1 MPEPL
6 AQAKTNIFRRHAPEI
21 ALAVLAL
28 VTFGG
33 RLGAMELWG
42 KREQRAVA
50 EALNTV
56 DENNWLVATI
66 QCRPRLEKPPL
77 PRWTT
82 AALMTVTGLRDE
94 WIVRLPNALSAL
106 AMIGLVYGLGRRMA
120 GRSAGLAAGL
130 ILLSTFFFVIESR
143 QAGNDGP
150 LAFFTTLALYAAFRR
165 LHGGPASEPPGLPGD
180 LLGSK
185 GWSVACWAAMGL
197 GFLSKGPIAAIL
209 PALAVVPYLLL
220 SRRLKVGGLALLSVP
235 GIVAFVLL
243 ALSWPVPVVLSDPRA
258 AKIWWLEM
266 GQKAGAAGITHHR
279 QRSFLREWPWLTAPW
294 TLLATWAV
302 VAVPLV
308 AWRSKTRPVAWF
320 AWSWAVTNFAMFCLW
335 SVAKPNYY
343 VPCEPGVALLC
354 GLAWVSLLQTARGAT
369 IGTSARARRF
379 VQFHWLILIAVAAAA
394 PVLVIMAVR
403 SAPWMADKLAPEMAR
418 LILPAVCVCAAVLAL
433 GVATSVVAWRRR
445 ADSGVLAGMVGG
457 MALAM
462 VIGYASVVPRFNAAK
477 SHRALAADLNH
488 FLSRD
493 VSTVMFFR
501 ELDEGLWFYLKDRAL
516 APVPG
521 SAPKYSKAADL
532 QEAFANNTLVYD
544 DAERNGIERQ
554 VLVDWLKGSEHQ
566 SPYVLIREKVYKAW
580 KLDLDKLAND
590 VYHEPDI
597 DRPNPL
603 VLLRVKTRAEIASA
617 AKPERK

>member
-1 MPEPL
+1 MSEPF
-6 AQAKTNIFRRHAPEI
+6 APGETSFFRRHAPEI

-28 VTFGG
+28 LTFGG

-120 GRSAGLAAGL
+120 GRSAGLASGL

-150 LAFFTTLALYAAFRR
+150 LAFFTTLAIYAAFRR
-165 LHGGPASEPPGLPGD
+165 LHGAPADGPPGLPGD
-180 LLGSK
+180 CLGSK
-185 GWSVACWAAMGL
+185 GWSVLCWVAMGL
-197 GFLSKGPIAAIL
+197 GFLSKGPIAAVL
-209 PALAVVPYLLL
+209 PALAVVPYLLFV
-220 SRRLKVGGLALLSVP
+220 RRLKAGGRALLSLP

-243 ALSWPVPVVLSDPRA
+243 ALSWPVPVVLSDPKA
-258 AKIWWLEM
+258 AKIWLLEM

-279 QRSFLREWPWLTAPW
+279 QRSFMAEWPWLTIPW

-302 VAVPLV
+302 VTVPLV
-308 AWRSKTRPVAWF
+308 AWKTKTRPTILL
-320 AWSWAVTNFAMFCLW
+320 AWSWTVANFAMFCLW

-354 GLAWVSLLQTARGAT
+354 GLAWVGILRTAREATGGA
-369 IGTSARARRF
+369 SSRARRF
-379 VQFHWLILIAVAAAA
+379 VQLHWLMLAAVAIAA
-394 PVLVIMAVR
+394 PVLVVLAMR
-403 SAPWMADKLAPEMAR
+403 SARPMAGKLAPDLAT
-418 LILPAVCVCAAVLAL
+418 LVLPAVCAGAGVLAA
-433 GVATSVVAWRRR
+433 GVALSILSWRRR
-445 ADSGVLAGMVGG
+445 ADSGVLMGMVGG
-457 MALAM
+457 MAMAM
-462 VIGYASVVPRFNAAK
+462 AIGYAAVVPRFNAAK
-477 SHRALAADLNH
+477 SHRLLAADLDRV
-488 FLSRD
+488 LPRE
-493 VSTVMFFR
+493 VGTVMFFR
-501 ELDEGLWFYLKDRAL
+501 ELDEGLWFYLKDRIL

-521 SAPKYSKAADL
+521 STPKYSNAVDL
-532 QEAFANNTLVYD
+532 QDASENNTLIYD
-544 DAERNGIERQ
+544 DAERIRVQRQ

-566 SPYVLIREKVYKAW
+566 SPYVLIREKVYK
-580 KLDLDKLAND
+580 LYSPGIDELAEP
-590 VYHEPDI
+590 VYREAVI

-603 VLLRVKTRAEIASA
+603 MLLRVRSPAEIATA
-617 AKPERK
+617 AKTMRK